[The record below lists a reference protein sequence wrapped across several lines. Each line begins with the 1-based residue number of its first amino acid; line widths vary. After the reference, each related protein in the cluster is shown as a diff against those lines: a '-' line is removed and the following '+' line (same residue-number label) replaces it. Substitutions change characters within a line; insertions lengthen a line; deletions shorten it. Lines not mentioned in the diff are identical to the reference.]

1 MDDDYMYGQEEA
13 EEEDDQDSED
23 EPKKGVAK
31 TVEANLK
38 QAIANSAKNASAKGV
53 VSDESDIED
62 EEDLDDIDSHNL
74 NTVTE
79 VEYNANRIKNDIK
92 TKCEKIS
99 SDEMIA
105 SFPTSEWTK
114 LKDPFQIPTK
124 IVVTKEFT
132 FQNPFDKNGVL
143 YYLGK

>member
-62 EEDLDDIDSHNL
+62 EEDLDEIDLDAEEDESESEEIIL
-74 NTVTE
+74 PQKKEQKKVQIVDDSE
-79 VEYNANRIKNDIK
+79 DD
-92 TKCEKIS
+92 
-99 SDEMIA
+99 SDLDDED
-105 SFPTSEWTK
+105 
-114 LKDPFQIPTK
+114 LD
-124 IVVTKEFT
+124 
-132 FQNPFDKNGVL
+132 D
-143 YYLGK
+143 